1 MTIHYIGQNLATS
14 GPMDGRF
21 KYISRNFSGVS
32 LDIQDVSRE
41 FTDVSERILQNF
53 AEMQETAKNNSQ
65 TFHSA
70 ATKLQFSV
78 NKELGKVIIKV
89 VDKNADKVLKE
100 IPSADMQQV
109 QLALRRNLGLLV
121 DIEA

>member
-1 MTIHYIGQNLATS
+1 MTIHYIGQSLAT
-14 GPMDGRF
+14 DGRF
-21 KYISRNFSGVS
+21 KHISRNFSCVS
-32 LDIQDVSRE
+32 VDMQDLSRE
-41 FTDVSERILQNF
+41 FTDVSERVLQNF
-53 AEMQETAKNNSQ
+53 VEMQEATQNNSQ
-65 TFHSA
+65 VSHSSA
-70 ATKLQFSV
+70 IKLQFSV

>member
-1 MTIHYIGQNLATS
+1 MTIHYIGQSLAT
-14 GPMDGRF
+14 DGHF

-32 LDIQDVSRE
+32 VDMQDLSRE
-41 FTDVSERILQNF
+41 FTDVSERVLQNF
-53 AEMQETAKNNSQ
+53 VEMQEATQNNSQ
-65 TFHSA
+65 VFSHSSA
-70 ATKLQFSV
+70 IKLQFSV